1 MSDAVIAKT
10 YDGSVDNSFETA
22 SYTGATSLVES
33 GQQVQLAVFKAA
45 TVEAQPSC
53 FTPAVDLTTSQ
64 ALNLSVTKA
73 SGKITV
79 HFDLT
84 TNVDVDFKDASGVAQ
99 HFSAGVAI
107 SGDVTVAYTTQNY
120 CDAIKSCGGQLQ
132 TTCGQQVQNACGS
145 SHYSCT
151 PDGKIVISCAGLD
164 LSAVTS
170 VYFSD
175 AGSSGSGALILDHGK
190 VSNFASAVAS
200 DGDSSADAAATLTG
214 ALALALAFMG
224 QSQGADPFAG
234 YTGFDVL
241 MIKALGLDAA
251 AMSADPSTATAQ
263 AATLLTTYLG
273 AGLALDYAGRALAVA
288 DAAPTDLT
296 LAAASDSGAKGD
308 GLTNDRTVTIDGQAG
323 AGDVITLYDGTR
335 AVGAATA
342 NSAGVFHVT
351 SSSLADGTHTL
362 TAVSTDGDGYKVS
375 SDPIQV
381 TVDGTGPATAVGKL
395 SASGLSGTGEAG
407 SKLTVYDNG
416 RAVGTTTVDGDGH
429 WSLARSISDTS
440 THSYTVS
447 ATDAAGNTTA
457 TDAMLIKGG
466 TGTLAGS
473 WGDDTLKVGAG
484 QTVNGG
490 WGHDLFVYDADS
502 GKATIGDFSRGVDD
516 IRIDSSLASSFA
528 DLKSHAV
535 QKGYDVV
542 ITFDADH
549 VLTLKSTTLSS
560 LGAGDFVFG

>member
-10 YDGSVDNSFETA
+10 YDGSVDNAFETA
-22 SYTGATSLVES
+22 SYTGAASLVES

-45 TVEAQPSC
+45 TVEVQSC
-53 FTPAVDLTTSQ
+53 NGPAVDLTTSQ
-64 ALNLSVTKA
+64 ALNLTVTKA
-73 SGKITV
+73 SGAISV

-84 TNVDVDFKDASGVAQ
+84 TNVDVDFRDSQGVLQ

-107 SGDVTVAYTTQNY
+107 SGDVSVKYTTQNY
-120 CDAIKSCGGQLQ
+120 CDAIKSCGSQLQ
-132 TTCGQQVQNACGS
+132 TACGYQVQNACGS

-151 PDGKIVISCAGLD
+151 PDGKIVISCAGMD

-170 VYFSD
+170 VFFSD
-175 AGSSGSGALILDHGK
+175 AGSSGSTALILDHGK
-190 VSNFASAVAS
+190 VSDFASAVAS
-200 DGDSSADAAATLTG
+200 DGDSSADAAATMTG
-214 ALALALAFMG
+214 ALALAFAFMG

-234 YTGFDVL
+234 YTGFDIL

-251 AMSADPSTATAQ
+251 VMSADPSNATAQ

-288 DAAPTDLT
+288 DAAPTDLA
-296 LAAASDSGAKGD
+296 LSASSDGGAKGD
-308 GLTNDRTVTIDGQAG
+308 GLTNDRTLTLDGKAG

-335 AVGAATA
+335 AVGTATA

-351 SSSLADGTHTL
+351 SSSLSDGVHTL
-362 TAVSTDGDGYKVS
+362 TAVATDGNGYKVA
-375 SDPIQV
+375 SDPFQV
-381 TVDGTGPATAVGKL
+381 TIDTTGPATAVGKL

-416 RAVGTTTVDGDGH
+416 RAVGATTVGDDGH
-429 WSLARSISDTS
+429 WSLARAIADTS

-447 ATDAAGNTTA
+447 ATDAAGNTTT
-457 TDAMLIKGG
+457 TDAMLIKAG
-466 TGTLAGS
+466 TGTLYGTS
-473 WGDDTLKVGAG
+473 GDDILQLGAG
-484 QTVNGG
+484 QTANGG

-502 GKATIGDFSRGVDD
+502 GKTTIGDFTRGVDD
-516 IRIDSSLASSFA
+516 IHIDSSLASSFA
-528 DLKSHAV
+528 ELKSHAV
-535 QKGYDVV
+535 QKGADVV
-542 ITFDADH
+542 ITLDAQH
-549 VLTLKSTTLSS
+549 VLTLKSVSLYS